1 MLYLVDSSIYIFRA
15 WQTLPGSIENTLG
28 EPANAVIGFADTL
41 ARIIQD
47 EQPTHMV
54 CAFDQNNGKGARR
67 EIYPPYKANREP
79 APPDLMVQFNRCF
92 ELAKLF
98 GIPSFGSAR
107 VEADDIIGSMAQLAH
122 KQKKNVTIV
131 SADKDLAQFIAKGDT
146 YWNFARKLKMSEKD
160 VCNQFKA
167 EPSQIADLLAICGD
181 KVDNIPGVPG
191 VGMAT
196 AARLL
201 KKWRTIDSILAQ
213 PEEIA
218 KMKFRGAPRISL
230 LVAEHADTIRLARK
244 LTGLIHDDALPTS
257 LSKLQ
262 LKRPKPHVLIESL
275 LKVGFTEQR
284 SDSLAKRICT
294 PKPVSASK

>member
-1 MLYLVDSSIYIFRA
+1 MVHLIDSSIYIFRA
-15 WQTLPGSIENTLG
+15 WQTLPASIENTHG

-41 ARIIQD
+41 ARIIKD

-79 APPDLMVQFNRCF
+79 APPDLAVQFQRCF

-98 GIPSFGSAR
+98 GIPSFGSES
-107 VEADDIIGSMAQLAH
+107 VEADDIIGSLAKLAH
-122 KQKKNVTIV
+122 EHSKPVTIV
-131 SADKDLAQFIAKGDT
+131 SADKDLAQFIGKRDT
-146 YWNFARKLKMSEKD
+146 YWNFAKKLKQSEKD
-160 VCNQFKA
+160 ICNQFNA

-201 KKWRTIDSILAQ
+201 KKWRTIDSLLAE
-213 PEEIA
+213 PAKIA
-218 KMKFRGAPRISL
+218 TMKFRGAPRISQ
-230 LVAEHADTIRLARK
+230 LVSEHADTIRLARK

-257 LSKLQ
+257 LLQLQ
-262 LKRPKPHVLIESL
+262 LKRPNPQTLIEGL
-275 LKVGFTEQR
+275 MDAGFTEQR
-284 SDSLAKRICT
+284 SDSLAARIC
-294 PKPVSASK
+294 KPEHSSQQ